1 MVRNVETELGQ
12 GAGLRIGAPCD
23 VARIP
28 EERSTPVAAEEID
41 SEALIETATST
52 HSVHPSTLSHLRGLT
67 SDTRK

>member
-1 MVRNVETELGQ
+1 MVRNVEAELGQ

-41 SEALIETATST
+41 PEALIETATST
-52 HSVHPSTLSHLRGLT
+52 HSVQSTLSHLRGLT
-67 SDTRK
+67 LDARK